1 MSRAALALLA
11 CARGG
16 SALYFYV
23 TEGAERCF
31 IEEVP
36 AETLIVGTYASPD
49 VVPWGGA
56 GFSGVG
62 LTLAVHDPARNAVLT
77 KALEPAGRFALTSAV
92 GGEYTL
98 CFATNTSRWQA
109 GGSKKY
115 RLDLQV
121 RPRAAARFAPSRGP
135 PPFAVWRARS
145 SSAPRAP
152 RALARRPPPPFAAAA
167 RAAAPPPR
175 PLPPPPT
182 PRLSPQLDVG
192 ETGIDYA
199 EVAKREHLSELE
211 VEMRRLNDK
220 LKDLGKEQ
228 LYQRERELAFRAT
241 SESTAGRVKW
251 WSIFQTAVMLGAG
264 LWQIYHLR
272 TFLKSKK
279 IN

>member
-135 PPFAVWRARS
+135 PPFAV
-145 SSAPRAP
+145 
-152 RALARRPPPPFAAAA
+152 
-167 RAAAPPPR
+167 
-175 PLPPPPT
+175 
-182 PRLSPQLDVG
+182 
-192 ETGIDYA
+192 
-199 EVAKREHLSELE
+199 
-211 VEMRRLNDK
+211 
-220 LKDLGKEQ
+220 
-228 LYQRERELAFRAT
+228 
-241 SESTAGRVKW
+241 
-251 WSIFQTAVMLGAG
+251 
-264 LWQIYHLR
+264 
-272 TFLKSKK
+272 
-279 IN
+279 

>member
-1 MSRAALALLA
+1 MCTAFLPLLLLLPRARRLRSPAFSPRPALPPHDARPSPTSA
-11 CARGG
+11 CA
-16 SALYFYV
+16 A
-23 TEGAERCF
+23 
-31 IEEVP
+31 
-36 AETLIVGTYASPD
+36 
-49 VVPWGGA
+49 
-56 GFSGVG
+56 
-62 LTLAVHDPARNAVLT
+62 
-77 KALEPAGRFALTSAV
+77 
-92 GGEYTL
+92 
-98 CFATNTSRWQA
+98 
-109 GGSKKY
+109 
-115 RLDLQV
+115 
-121 RPRAAARFAPSRGP
+121 
-135 PPFAVWRARS
+135 
-145 SSAPRAP
+145 
-152 RALARRPPPPFAAAA
+152 
-167 RAAAPPPR
+167 
-175 PLPPPPT
+175 
-182 PRLSPQLDVG
+182 QLDVG